1 MNQGS
6 WLHGREPFLLIWRDA
21 LLYERQ
27 PGETMEAWRVRL
39 MLMKVNKETDLDWI
53 EIRDLCEME
62 CSVDQLRKM
71 A

>member
-1 MNQGS
+1 M
-6 WLHGREPFLLIWRDA
+6 
-21 LLYERQ
+21 LYERQ